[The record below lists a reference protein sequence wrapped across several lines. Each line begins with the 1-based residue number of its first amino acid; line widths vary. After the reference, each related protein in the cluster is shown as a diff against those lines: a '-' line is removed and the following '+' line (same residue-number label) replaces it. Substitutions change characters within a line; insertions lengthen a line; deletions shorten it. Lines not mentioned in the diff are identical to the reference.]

1 MNNNT
6 VSLKQLAFILV
17 SIMFIWSGIGKIS
30 SFSSNV
36 TGLTKKTG
44 LPSALCSIGMFL
56 VVILEIV
63 GFIVLLEYFLNIKGV
78 SGLFSSV
85 LSQKQ
90 LSRYILVCVLL
101 FLVVVTLIYH
111 PFSISSPYPFLKNL
125 SLFGAFLY
133 IYADRFA

>member
-1 MNNNT
+1 
-6 VSLKQLAFILV
+6 
-17 SIMFIWSGIGKIS
+17 
-30 SFSSNV
+30 
-36 TGLTKKTG
+36 
-44 LPSALCSIGMFL
+44 MFL

-111 PFSISSPYPFLKNL
+111 PFSFSSPYPFLKNL

>member
-1 MNNNT
+1 MNNI

-17 SIMFIWSGIGKIS
+17 SIMFVWSGFGKIS
-30 SFSSNV
+30 SFNSNV

-78 SGLFSSV
+78 SGLFSSI

-90 LSRYILVCVLL
+90 LSKYILVCVLL

-111 PFSISSPYPFLKNL
+111 PFSFSSPYPFLKNL